1 MAAPVGDRHF
11 EFSQSFKISIHQPT
25 MKLAARILFSV
36 ILAAAGPSLCLA
48 QQPPPTPQPNSL
60 SPGDVAQVISAIKD
74 PSANET
80 MLSQAIAVGRNLLR
94 ERRYAEAAELFSAL
108 GVKMPNNPEVVY
120 AQALAVFNVGRA
132 REAEPI
138 AERAVNLARPGLI
151 ANNSAA
157 VQRAADSLVLLGVVL
172 AVNGH
177 DDRSLKVLQEAA
189 RIAPQHFDAQFSLG
203 RQLFGMGDNGG
214 AVKSFQTAK
223 TLQPNNTQVL
233 FFLATALE
241 RAGEIQPALTTYRE
255 LTALRPDT
263 YEGHLGLGA
272 LLLKRSELDEAR
284 RELERA
290 LEINPNLYEA
300 QVALGRALIIG
311 GRPADAIAHLQKA
324 AELAPNNPEP
334 HYQLSLAYRRLGRKQ
349 DAVDEASI
357 VKRIHESRRGTKGAS
372 LPAS

>member
-1 MAAPVGDRHF
+1 MAAPGGDRHF
-11 EFSQSFKISIHQPT
+11 EFSQGCKDSDLPND
-25 MKLAARILFSV
+25 MKRAARILFSLTIAV
-36 ILAAAGPSLCLA
+36 VAHSLCALCVA
-48 QQPPPTPQPNSL
+48 QPAPQSNSL
-60 SPGDVAQVISAIKD
+60 SPGDVAQVITAIKN

-80 MLSQAIAVGRNLLR
+80 ILSQAVAVGGNLLR
-94 ERRYAEAAELFSAL
+94 EKRYPEAAALFSAL
-108 GVKMPNNPEVVY
+108 AVKLPNNGDVLY
-120 AQALAVFNVGRA
+120 AQTLAVFNSGGA

-138 AERAVNLARPGLI
+138 AERAVSLTRAALI
-151 ANNSAA
+151 ANNAES

-177 DDRSLKVLQEAA
+177 DERSLKALQEAA
-189 RIAPQHFDAQFSLG
+189 RIAPRHFDAQFSLG

-214 AVKSFQTAK
+214 AVKAFQTAK
-223 TLQPNNTQVL
+223 TLQPNNAQAL

-241 RAGEIQPALTTYRE
+241 RSGEIQPALATYRE
-255 LTALRPDT
+255 LTALSPEA
-263 YEGHLGLGA
+263 YQGHLGLGA

-311 GRPADAIAHLQKA
+311 GRSADAIPHLQKA

-349 DAVDEASI
+349 DAAAEAAI
-357 VKRIHESRRGTKGAS
+357 VKRIHESRRGAKGAS

>member
-1 MAAPVGDRHF
+1 MKNPIR
-11 EFSQSFKISIHQPT
+11 QTT
-25 MKLAARILFSV
+25 MKPAARVLFSLT
-36 ILAAAGPSLCLA
+36 ITAAAYLLCPA
-48 QQPPPTPQPNSL
+48 QQPTQSNSL
-60 SPGDVAQVISAIKD
+60 SPGDVAQVITAIKA

-80 MLSQAIAVGRNLLR
+80 MLSQAIAVGGDLLR
-94 ERRYAEAAELFSAL
+94 EKRYPEASELFSAL
-108 GVKMPNNPEVVY
+108 AAKMPENIEVVY
-120 AQALAVFNVGRA
+120 AEALAVFNAGRA

-138 AERAVNLARPGLI
+138 AERAVNLSRTALI
-151 ANNSAA
+151 ANNAEA

-177 DDRSLKVLQEAA
+177 DDRSVKALQEAA
-189 RIAPQHFDAQFSLG
+189 RIAPRHFDAQLSLG
-203 RQLFGMGDNGG
+203 RQLFGMGDDS
-214 AVKSFQTAK
+214 AAIRAFQTAK
-223 TLQPNNTQVL
+223 TLQPNNAQVL

-241 RAGEIQPALTTYRE
+241 RAGEIQPALATYRE
-255 LTALRPDT
+255 LTVLRPDS

-272 LLLKRSELDEAR
+272 LLLKRSELDEGR

-311 GRPADAIAHLQKA
+311 GRPSDSIAHLQKA

-334 HYQLSLAYRRLGRKQ
+334 HYQLSLAYRRLGRRQ
-349 DAVDEASI
+349 EAAEEAAI